1 MHERPKQPQKNRLSV
16 GTIAGITIA
25 ALAIG
30 GGASWLAYRTLT
42 ASKTPEQP
50 TETKT
55 EIKIERSDRDPS
67 QAAGAQVYWLADSG
81 GRMQL
86 QPVSVPPGKSANVK
100 ETLET
105 AFKELLAGPKNSAEI
120 TTIPEGT
127 KLLSLTTEKDGVRVN
142 LSKEFTTGGG
152 STSMTGRLAQI
163 IYTATSVDPQA
174 QVWIEVE
181 GKPLELLGEG
191 EGLVVDQ
198 PMTRELFEENFEL

>member
-16 GTIAGITIA
+16 GAIAGITIA

-30 GGASWLAYRTLT
+30 GGASWFAYRTLT

-50 TETKT
+50 AQTKT
-55 EIKIERSDRDPS
+55 EIKIERSDKDQS
-67 QAAGAQVYWLADSG
+67 QAAVTQVYWLVDNQ

-86 QPVSVPPGKSANVK
+86 QSVSVSGKSASTK
-100 ETLET
+100 ENLES
-105 AFKELLAGPKNSAEI
+105 AFQELLAGPKNSTEVTA
-120 TTIPEGT
+120 IPEGT
-127 KLLSLTTEKDGVRVN
+127 KLLSLSEEKDGVRVN
-142 LSKEFTTGGG
+142 LSQEFTTGGG
-152 STSMTGRLAQI
+152 SASMTGRLAQI
-163 IYTATSVDPQA
+163 VYTATSADPLT
-174 QVWIEVE
+174 QVWIDVD